1 MSRRRKFQELT
12 IRDNFMF
19 AAVMMRDDNCKKF
32 LEMLLG
38 IKIQKLEVSYEKSI
52 IFNPECK
59 GVRLDIFAD
68 DENNTRYD
76 IEMQVAEQDLGKR
89 VRYYHSQ
96 MDMELLESGYEYR
109 ELSKAYVIFICDF
122 DPFEKGRYCYT
133 FENRCIEEFSI
144 SMGDESRS
152 IFLSTEGRD
161 VENISKELKAFMEF
175 VKMDNPENNTETE
188 NKYIKELQ
196 QSIRKVK
203 EDRNLESGFMT
214 WEDVKNEARRE
225 GRLEGRLEGKRE
237 IIFKF
242 LEELGVIPE
251 RVKERIMSEEKS
263 AVLDAMSKAA
273 AMATSFSDFEEKIL
287 NIE

>member
-59 GVRLDIFAD
+59 GVRLDIYAD

-133 FENRCIEEFSI
+133 FENRCIEDFSI

-225 GRLEGRLEGKRE
+225 GRLEGKRE

-251 RVKERIMSEEKS
+251 RVKERIMSEEKY

>member
-1 MSRRRKFQELT
+1 MSSRRKFQELT

-96 MDMELLESGYEYR
+96 MDMELLESGHEYR
-109 ELSKAYVIFICDF
+109 ELPKTYVIFICNF

-175 VKMDNPENNTETE
+175 VKMDNPENNTEIE
-188 NKYIKELQ
+188 NKYVKELQ

-214 WEDVKNEARRE
+214 WEDVKNEARR
-225 GRLEGRLEGKRE
+225 EGRLEGKRE

>member
-1 MSRRRKFQELT
+1 MSSRRKFQELT

-96 MDMELLESGYEYR
+96 MDMELLESGHEYR
-109 ELSKAYVIFICDF
+109 ELPKTYVIFICNF

-225 GRLEGRLEGKRE
+225 GKKEGKKE
-237 IIFKF
+237 DIVELLK
-242 LEELGVIPE
+242 ELGEVPKDIE
-251 RVKERIMSEEKS
+251 SLIMSEYKEVKLNLMLK
-263 AVLDAMSKAA
+263 AVIGV
-273 AMATSFSDFEEKIL
+273 TSFEEYREKISKL
-287 NIE
+287 

>member
-38 IKIQKLEVSYEKSI
+38 IKIQKLEVSYVKSI

-59 GVRLDIFAD
+59 GVRLDIYAD

-133 FENRCIEEFSI
+133 FENRCIEDFSI

-225 GRLEGRLEGKRE
+225 GRLEGKRE

>member
-1 MSRRRKFQELT
+1 MSRRKFQELT

-59 GVRLDIFAD
+59 GVRLDIYAD

-133 FENRCIEEFSI
+133 FENRCIEDFSI

-225 GRLEGRLEGKRE
+225 GRLEGKRE

>member
-52 IFNPECK
+52 IFNPEWK
-59 GVRLDIFAD
+59 GVRLDIYAD

-133 FENRCIEEFSI
+133 FENRCIEDFSI

-225 GRLEGRLEGKRE
+225 GRLEGKRE

-263 AVLDAMSKAA
+263 AVLV
-273 AMATSFSDFEEKIL
+273 TRI
-287 NIE
+287 

>member
-1 MSRRRKFQELT
+1 MARLGN
-12 IRDNFMF
+12 I
-19 AAVMMRDDNCKKF
+19 

-59 GVRLDIFAD
+59 GVRLDIYAD

-133 FENRCIEEFSI
+133 FKNRCIEDFSI

-152 IFLSTEGRD
+152 NFLSTEGRD

-225 GRLEGRLEGKRE
+225 GRLEGKRE

>member
-1 MSRRRKFQELT
+1 MSRRKFQELT

-59 GVRLDIFAD
+59 GVRLDIYTD

-133 FENRCIEEFSI
+133 FENRCIEDFSI

-225 GRLEGRLEGKRE
+225 GRLEGKRE